1 MRFAY
6 QGIPGSYSESCIKK
20 NYPNCEETISCRTFQ
35 DAFELAKNNN
45 NVKALVPDQNQL
57 IGSINIETLILKY
70 RLNITAE
77 HFFPINHSLL
87 VLPGTKLK
95 DIKDVYS
102 HTAALSQ
109 TNSFLRKNNLNEN
122 VMADTAGSA
131 AFISRTKDKTKAAI
145 ASKEAGKIYNL
156 EVLNSDIQDE
166 KENFT
171 RFLVFQKDIEQPVF
185 KKNNN
190 YITSFLFKLKNKPSA
205 LFQSLTGLS
214 LRQVDMTKLQSFPE
228 KGTFTSYYFFC
239 EVQGHID
246 EEKISGALSD
256 LELHCSEFQLLGVFE
271 QSNFRNR

>member
-1 MRFAY
+1 MKFAY

-20 NYPNCEETISCRTFQ
+20 NYPDYKELISCSTFQ

-45 NVKALVPDQNQL
+45 DVKALVPEQNQL
-57 IGSINIETLILKY
+57 IGSINIETLIIKY
-70 RLNITAE
+70 RLNIIAE

-87 VLPGTKLK
+87 GIKGAKLS

-109 TNSFLRKNNLNEN
+109 TNNFIKLNKFREN

-131 AFISRTKDKTKAAI
+131 SYVSKSKDKSKAAI
-145 ASKEAGKIYNL
+145 ASKQSADIYDLQIIN
-156 EVLNSDIQDE
+156 EKIQDE
-166 KENFT
+166 RENYT
-171 RFLVFQKDIEQPVF
+171 RFLVFQKNVFQPEF
-185 KKNNN
+185 NNKEK

-228 KGTFTSYYFFC
+228 KGTFSSYYFIC
-239 EVQGHID
+239 EVQGHIN
-246 EEKISGALSD
+246 EEKVSGALSD
-256 LELHCSEFQLLGVFE
+256 LELHCAEFLLMGVFK
-271 QSNFRNR
+271 QSSFRNR